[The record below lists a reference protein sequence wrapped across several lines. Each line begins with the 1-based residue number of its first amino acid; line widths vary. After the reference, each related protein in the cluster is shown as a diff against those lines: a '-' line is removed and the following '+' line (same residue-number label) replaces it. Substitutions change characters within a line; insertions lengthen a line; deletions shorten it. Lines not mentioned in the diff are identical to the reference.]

1 MDKQPQEQ
9 QPHTDFGEVI
19 SRYTRAEALSDGVL
33 IDASEMAQ
41 DTGFRWPVALTVGA
55 WADCVVWHQ
64 RDSEAQVYQDEVG
77 RLWDVLFMAA
87 QAARQP
93 THHGEQ
99 QLHFA
104 LMRVPRD
111 GHSSEPALMTL
122 KLVIGPG
129 DTNEPVITIMLPG
142 ED

>member
-1 MDKQPQEQ
+1 MDKQPQQ
-9 QPHTDFGEVI
+9 QQHTDFGDVV
-19 SRYTRAEALSDGVL
+19 SSYTRADALSDGVL

-41 DTGFRWPVALTVGA
+41 EAGFRWPVALTVGA
-55 WADCVVWHQ
+55 WAECVVWHA
-64 RDSEAQVYQDEVG
+64 RDSEAQVYQDKVG

-93 THHGEQ
+93 THHDEQ
-99 QLHFA
+99 QLHFE
-104 LMRVPRD
+104 LTRVPRD
-111 GHSSEPALMTL
+111 GHSSEPVLMTL

-129 DTNEPVITIMLPG
+129 DSGEPVITIMLPG